1 MVSVSIEQSP
11 TDYFGWVECLKK
23 MKTGI
28 PDTNTFAV
36 LRKGTCPEYE
46 GIKAGMHKL
55 SEASVNA
62 VIANCIKALKR
73 DIARFS
79 DANETVGIHIAFV
92 RFGKRINGCMFF
104 TEMHFLDQRFCDE
117 LRHETITQVTRFWSE
132 MLNNIKKDSAA
143 RNNLRMAEEL
153 FIIKRVKLLDKYR
166 ISA

>member
-11 TDYFGWVECLKK
+11 TDYFGWVECLKQL
-23 MKTGI
+23 KTGI

-36 LRKGTCPEYE
+36 LRKG
-46 GIKAGMHKL
+46 
-55 SEASVNA
+55 NA

>member
-1 MVSVSIEQSP
+1 
-11 TDYFGWVECLKK
+11 
-23 MKTGI
+23 
-28 PDTNTFAV
+28 
-36 LRKGTCPEYE
+36 
-46 GIKAGMHKL
+46 
-55 SEASVNA
+55 
-62 VIANCIKALKR
+62 
-73 DIARFS
+73 
-79 DANETVGIHIAFV
+79 
-92 RFGKRINGCMFF
+92 MFF